1 MDVVSYRIHA
11 CILGLV
17 GCLVMSILGLCFAKC
32 GFRNEKYAVLYNGK
46 FRCRVVTDQRLY
58 IWKCRCLA
66 LKCERAWLEKRSLF
80 VPWEM
85 CMSGHDGFVH

>member
-46 FRCRVVTDQRLY
+46 FRCPSRNRSKIVY
-58 IWKCRCLA
+58 
-66 LKCERAWLEKRSLF
+66 LEM
-80 VPWEM
+80 P
-85 CMSGHDGFVH
+85 MSGLKM